1 MTKILIDEA
10 VVRQALEVVQCYTE
24 HAQHTITALRQALA
38 NEALDKMADNARGL
52 GLSYEQPAQ
61 QCEHRLMISDGD
73 PANDMCEKC
82 GEYVNRKPAQY
93 EPRQSE
99 IFYGVD
105 HADGVL
111 SVSVLRRRTD
121 GVAELLHSEQI
132 ELPAPAQPLTDDQRR
147 EIINRA
153 WNEYLRGE
161 GDDSFSWYLSQAIE
175 AAHGIT
181 KGNT

>member
-10 VVRQALEVVQCYTE
+10 VVRQALEALDEVSNSTGIDDYGHYVLSTE
-24 HAQHTITALRQALA
+24 YDRTKVELATQVLNKALA
-38 NEALDKMADNARGL
+38 
-52 GLSYEQPAQ
+52 EQPAQ

-99 IFYGVD
+99 IFCGVD

-121 GVAELLHSEQI
+121 GVAELIHCEQI
-132 ELPAPAQPLTDDQRR
+132 ELPAPAQPWVGLTDEEFVELCSADLGTAAL
-147 EIINRA
+147 IRA
-153 WNEYLRGE
+153 V
-161 GDDSFSWYLSQAIE
+161 E
-175 AAHGIT
+175 A
-181 KGNT
+181 KLKENNT